1 VPARPVLVTTSWDDG
16 HQLDEKLA
24 KELDDHGFAAT
35 FYIAPRSAEIPPAQ
49 RLTRAALGDIATRF
63 EIGGHTLTHPRLT
76 GLPLAA
82 AVREITQGQAEL
94 QQLTGRKV
102 ISFCYP
108 YGAYRA
114 EHVTAVRAAGFQVGR
129 TIRRFCT
136 TPPADPLQMATTTHA
151 ARYLGDAWP
160 VLRDSRTPGAA
171 WATWRNWDVLARQLF
186 QEARVASGVYHL
198 WGHSWEIEAH
208 GDWARLR
215 GLLRYIAGH
224 DGVTFLTNGE
234 LAGWLR
240 GQRAGGGGAA
250 GPGAER

>member
-1 VPARPVLVTTSWDDG
+1 VPAARVLVTTSWDDG

-24 KELDDHGFAAT
+24 QELDDHGFAAT
-35 FYIAPRSAEIPPAQ
+35 FYIAPRSAEIPSAQ
-49 RLTRAALGDIATRF
+49 RLTRAALDDIATRF
-63 EIGGHTLTHPRLT
+63 EIGSHTLTHPHLT
-76 GLPLAA
+76 RLPLAA

-94 QQLTGRKV
+94 QQMTGHEV

-114 EHVTAVRAAGFQVGR
+114 EHVTAVRAAGFQVAR

-160 VLRDSRTPGAA
+160 VLRDSRARGAA

-186 QEARVASGVYHL
+186 QEARAASGVYHL

-234 LAGWLR
+234 LAGLPR
-240 GQRAGGGGAA
+240 GQRGGGGAA